1 MKLGKKG
8 AHNGRWC
15 GSWVMASTSSSG
27 LEVLEVLAARTITRH
42 PIHAPATKAS
52 RFSSIATVLESICV
66 GSFFLKL
73 QTLCPNLLNDLTYSL
88 WPKLSLHSMLNKYI

>member
-1 MKLGKKG
+1 MKREKKG

-15 GSWVMASTSSSG
+15 GSWVMASSRSSG

-52 RFSSIATVLESICV
+52 RFSSFATVLEIICV
-66 GSFFLKL
+66 RKFFLKL
-73 QTLCPNLLNDLTYSL
+73 ETFYVNLLNDLTYSL
-88 WPKLSLHSMLNKYI
+88 